1 MKTLL
6 KLKNI
11 PELLSEVR
19 IQRELAGAGG
29 APDIYGLSLE
39 PARVF
44 MSYTGETY
52 DTYINSCTQRELIES
67 LIIVASRLQEIHDHS
82 FVHTDLKT
90 NNITVEVS
98 EDIDIHIIDYVLATE
113 IDNILIFSG
122 KSGRRPWYVPELYE
136 GVPLTPACDVYSFG
150 EIIGTVTK
158 KVSDDEVIWDLIM
171 LQAEIQDDSPIDR
184 PSLDTV
190 ITKLLFIVESHY

>member
-1 MKTLL
+1 MTLL
-6 KLKNI
+6 KLENI

-29 APDIYGLSLE
+29 APDIYGVSLE

-44 MSYTGETY
+44 MSYTGKTY

-67 LIIVASRLQEIHDHS
+67 LIFVASRLQEIHDHG
-82 FVHTDLKT
+82 FVHTDLK
-90 NNITVEVS
+90 NKQYNSRKIG
-98 EDIDIHIIDYVLATE
+98 
-113 IDNILIFSG
+113 NILIFSG
-122 KSGRRPWYVPELYE
+122 KSGRRPWYAPELYE

-150 EIIGTVTK
+150 EVIGTVTK

-171 LQAEIQDDSPIDR
+171 LQAEIQDDSPTAR

-190 ITKLLFIVESHY
+190 ITKLRFIVESHY